1 MNFDPFTT
9 DSWRGQEPEFGN
21 TIRERDDRF
30 RMLGRAVEVGDISEK
45 AAPKDYVL
53 WLDKCG
59 YIISEAWRRAVGFER
74 KVFGGMEQDQLSSL
88 QEENARLRR
97 DLEERATQATAQGDV
112 QRRLA
117 ALGDENENLQR
128 QVEALSV
135 VSTDDK
141 NEEANQIKKLQRR
154 IRQLT
159 EGPANPSEKSALTR
173 KVICL
178 EKILIGAVCDA
189 YNFDLRATR
198 SDTAKQI
205 AAKTVEL
212 NCDVAEST
220 ILNYIRES
228 ANTHVDPDVWG
239 QMYPRKYGPVTF
251 LCRPKSS
258 FRPLFSRKRR
268 GFSNPMLS
276 AVGADCRNR

>member
-1 MNFDPFTT
+1 
-9 DSWRGQEPEFGN
+9 
-21 TIRERDDRF
+21 
-30 RMLGRAVEVGDISEK
+30 MLERAVEVGDISEK

-53 WLDKCG
+53 WLDKFG
-59 YIISEAWRRAVGFER
+59 YIISEAWRRAVWIESNGR
-74 KVFGGMEQDQLSSL
+74 KSMKQDQISALK
-88 QEENARLRR
+88 EENAQLRR
-97 DLEERATQATAQGDV
+97 DLEERAAQAAAEGDAQR
-112 QRRLA
+112 QLA
-117 ALGDENENLQR
+117 ALGVENENLQR
-128 QVEALSV
+128 QIEALAVASA
-135 VSTDDK
+135 DDK
-141 NEEANQIKKLQRR
+141 NEEANQIQNLQRR
-154 IRQLT
+154 IKQLS
-159 EGPANPSEKSALTR
+159 EDFANPSEKSALTR

-239 QMYPRKYGPVTF
+239 QMYPRK
-251 LCRPKSS
+251 
-258 FRPLFSRKRR
+258 
-268 GFSNPMLS
+268 
-276 AVGADCRNR
+276 